1 MTEDADSPDLPDPTD
16 TPGAVDPSGPA
27 TPREILS
34 RVAGSSR
41 DVARRALDRGRAGG
55 SSDEFELRVAHLET
69 TLDRACDTIEML
81 EITCRELLVTV
92 DHQGSRLEA
101 LQRQLGE
108 HRQALDELRGRTT
121 DGGTTGAD

>member
-1 MTEDADSPDLPDPTD
+1 MTEDADG
-16 TPGAVDPSGPA
+16 PGPVDPSVPA
-27 TPREILS
+27 SPRDILS

-41 DVARRALDRGRAGG
+41 DVARRALDRGRSGG
-55 SSDEFELRVAHLET
+55 SADEFELRIAHLET

-81 EITCRELLVTV
+81 EITCRDLLVTV

-108 HRQALDELRGRTT
+108 HRQALDELHRRASDNGA
-121 DGGTTGAD
+121 TGPD

>member
-1 MTEDADSPDLPDPTD
+1 MTEEADGPDLSDPTD
-16 TPGAVDPSGPA
+16 GPGGVDPSGPSS
-27 TPREILS
+27 PRDVLS

-41 DVARRALDRGRAGG
+41 DVARRALDRGRGGG

-69 TLDRACDTIEML
+69 TVDRACDTIEML
-81 EITCRELLVTV
+81 EITCRELLLTV

-108 HRQALDELRGRTT
+108 HRQALDELERRVS
-121 DGGTTGAD
+121 DDGTTGPT